1 MTDAKPADGTYYF
14 AEFGLRSKGAPPML
28 YRSRIVGEV
37 HYDEFWDVRDH
48 VWSDTNVLTDYKYGH
63 GDNNLVALTDEQAE
77 PIRLDG
83 VEWFHATQRWT
94 VHYRKVD
101 ETPSEVRYEFFTAF
115 RDHTDGPEELVI
127 EKAATMSCL
136 SGRTTSGLS
145 HSPGGSGGSGERV
158 DEHVQDLRGES
169 LLAGVGVNSLARQG
183 RS

>member
-14 AEFGLRSKGAPPML
+14 AEFGLRSKGAPPIL

-83 VEWFHATQRWT
+83 VEWFDATQRWT

-101 ETPSEVRYEFFTAF
+101 ETPSEVRYEFFTEF

-127 EKAATMSCL
+127 EKAARLSCL
-136 SGRTTSGLS
+136 SAGFHAT
-145 HSPGGSGGSGERV
+145 GSGQGSCELVADRAVSPPRDCGVVGEV
-158 DEHVQDLRGES
+158 GFAEHG
-169 LLAGVGVNSLARQG
+169 
-183 RS
+183 

>member
-14 AEFGLRSKGAPPML
+14 AEFGLRSQGAPPIL

-77 PIRLDG
+77 PIRVDG
-83 VEWFHATQRWT
+83 VEWFDATQRWT

-101 ETPSEVRYEFFTAF
+101 ETPSEVRYDFFTEF
-115 RDHTDGPEELVI
+115 RDHTDGPEELAI

-136 SGRTTSGLS
+136 SGRTTNQLQKTAWAVIEAFDET
-145 HSPGGSGGSGERV
+145 GSWPAKGSLPNPVLTR
-158 DEHVQDLRGES
+158 
-169 LLAGVGVNSLARQG
+169 
-183 RS
+183 